1 MSQTIKKSSGEPRK
15 IKEAPKEDKTKRYTY
30 PEYSHEMCVKL
41 AAISAAAYR
50 TKKAFVHQLRA
61 LNMPYYE
68 YELVENDNA
77 QAYVVWGEEDK
88 TIIIAWR

>member
-61 LNMPYYE
+61 CLLYTSPSPR
-68 YELVENDNA
+68 
-77 QAYVVWGEEDK
+77 DK
-88 TIIIAWR
+88 TPSRMPSSA